1 MLHWRKAT
9 HKVIGHNPH
18 ITANKENTVSKVTKK
33 NLRDLRKVLENHAT
47 ARAAD
52 LGIKMSAAVLGMAT
66 EMKVDRKTLKD
77 FIEGTVAKPSSAT
90 MQKFDGWRS
99 RHIVSSD
106 KSAQPKA
113 VAIDPRDKEIAEL
126 KDLIKSKDQERENLR
141 LKYVET
147 MRKLEGME
155 SLDPRKAEQYQ
166 VVDAENAYWM
176 QNSDA
181 YIQVFTHNEYLEERM
196 RLFTVPLPSFVESMP
211 TIEDESHDEWKLRLA
226 KLTEERKQL
235 LLKLS
240 DQIADLYETCGFPDH
255 YVAVDVVTSRRH
267 IG

>member
-1 MLHWRKAT
+1 MHWRKAT

-113 VAIDPRDKEIAEL
+113 VAVDPRDEEIAKL
-126 KDLIKSKDQERENLR
+126 KDLIKNKDRDREQLR
-141 LKYVET
+141 LKHIET
-147 MRKLEGME
+147 KRELEAME
-155 SLDPRKAEQYQ
+155 SADPKHAEKYQ
-166 VVDAENAYWM
+166 VVDPENSYWM

-181 YIQVFTHNEYLEERM
+181 YIKVFTHNDHDECKM
-196 RLFTVPLPSFVESMP
+196 RLFTMPIPSFVELMP
-211 TIEDESHDEWKLRLA
+211 TIEGESHAEWQVRLA
-226 KLTEERKQL
+226 KLNEERKQL
-235 LLKLS
+235 VVKLS

-255 YVAVDVVTSRRH
+255 YIGVDVVTSRRH